1 MMIAALLV
9 TAALSSP
16 APCHE
21 AYEAFVKVASEN
33 CVGTVTPQRIQTIR
47 MILEKEKAQRAE
59 LLGLVVASACRES
72 RFNPDPQPP
81 GDGGLAV
88 GLLQMHPWW
97 ITRYGIRRTNPY
109 TSVDAYLHRI
119 RSMVKK
125 AKRVCENRDPYLV
138 AQSWVAAGPDGY
150 RCRYSRHYSLWR
162 RWMRKML
169 PQHRACM
176 GYGKRLRKRG
186 RK

>member
-1 MMIAALLV
+1 MIATLLF
-9 TAALSSP
+9 TAVLSSP
-16 APCHE
+16 APCQE

-59 LLGLVVASACRES
+59 LLGLVVASGCRES

-97 ITRYGIRRTNPY
+97 AVRYGIDRTDAPS
-109 TSVDAYLHRI
+109 SVDAYLHRI
-119 RSMVKK
+119 RSMTRK
-125 AKRVCENRDPYLV
+125 AKRVCENYDPYLV
-138 AQSWVAAGPDGY
+138 AQSWVAAGPDGH
-150 RCRYSRHYSLWR
+150 RCRYSRHYSTAAPRL
-162 RWMRKML
+162 
-169 PQHRACM
+169 H
-176 GYGKRLRKRG
+176 GLRKEAEKTRQEIG
-186 RK
+186 

>member
-1 MMIAALLV
+1 MIATLLV
-9 TAALSSP
+9 TAAISSP
-16 APCHE
+16 SPCHE

-33 CVGTVTPQRIQTIR
+33 CTGPVTPQRLKTIR
-47 MILEKEKAQRAE
+47 TIMRQEMSGRTE
-59 LLGLVVASACRES
+59 LVGLTVASACRES
-72 RFNPDPQPP
+72 RFNPNPQPP

-97 ITRYGIRRTNPY
+97 EVRYGIDRTDPVA
-109 TSVDAYLHRI
+109 SVWAYLERI
-119 RSMVKK
+119 KRMVRK

-176 GYGKRLRKRG
+176 GYGKRLKKNRR
-186 RK
+186 